1 MTHAESQDIS
11 PAPHCS
17 DGPLVRKNTDS
28 ENEEEED
35 GEEREGVRGGGGGD
49 RKRGRGERRYMD
61 SIEDERMMTQAA
73 KVSTVYIQFVCTDEV
88 DLLVLWSMN
97 QLVLVLHS
105 K

>member
-1 MTHAESQDIS
+1 M
-11 PAPHCS
+11 
-17 DGPLVRKNTDS
+17 VRKNTDS
-28 ENEEEED
+28 ENEEEEED

-61 SIEDERMMTQAA
+61 SIEDERMMTQAV